1 MDDANLEDTSAF
13 ARRRDNVY
21 VALRDIPYHNIIIRA
36 GDMVRIET
44 SAFADIARVKDMIEQ
59 RLSER
64 PHSNI
69 LYHLDF
75 ENLSKY
81 TPNEINKILSTGR

>member
-1 MDDANLEDTSAF
+1 
-13 ARRRDNVY
+13 
-21 VALRDIPYHNIIIRA
+21 
-36 GDMVRIET
+36 MVRIET